1 MRSDRRFSRLALAAV
16 IACVAIFAAA
26 STLILAGPIGGRRP
40 VPRGLTDTQCSVPP
54 LPGSVVDVTLY
65 DAGPSMM
72 GSRPVMVG
80 IGVQPDTVASGTI
93 SLLVHNSGGL
103 VHELTVLRL
112 TGEQAGAL
120 PNGPDGTA
128 AEGNALGHAEVACG
142 TGEGAGIPPG
152 GTSWLTLELAP
163 GRYELICNEPGHYR
177 SGMYAVLTVT

>member
-1 MRSDRRFSRLALAAV
+1 MESDRRFGRLALAAV
-16 IACVAIFAAA
+16 IVCVVVIAAG
-26 STLILAGPIGGRRP
+26 STFVLVGPFNGQRGT
-40 VPRGLTDTQCSVPP
+40 PRGFSDSQCSVPP

-72 GSRPVMVG
+72 GSRPMMFG
-80 IGVQPDTVASGTI
+80 ISIQPDSVSAGTV
-93 SLLVHNSGGL
+93 SLLVHNNGGL

-112 TGEQAGAL
+112 TGDRAGAL
-120 PNGPDGTA
+120 PSGPDGTA
-128 AEGNALGHAEVACG
+128 AEGSALGHAEVACG

-177 SGMYAVLTVT
+177 SGMYRVLTVS

>member
-1 MRSDRRFSRLALAAV
+1 MGSDRRFSRLVLAAV
-16 IACVAIFAAA
+16 IVCVVIAAA
-26 STLILAGPIGGRRP
+26 GSTFVMVGPFSGFRGT
-40 VPRGLTDTQCSVPP
+40 PRGFADTQCSVPP
-54 LPGSVVDVTLY
+54 LPESVVDVTLY

-80 IGVQPDTVASGTI
+80 IGVLPDTVASGTI
-93 SLLVHNSGGL
+93 SLLVHNGGGL

-177 SGMYAVLTVT
+177 SGMYSVLTVT